1 MVKPKPVS
9 DDNLRDV
16 EEIII
21 PQEERRNIKRFKT
34 SVIKM

>member
-9 DDNLRDV
+9 DDNLRDL

-21 PQEERRNIKRFKT
+21 PQEEREEILKDLRQ
-34 SVIKM
+34 VL